1 MILTETDRIDN
12 AELRSKLIEI
22 VEMGYEHSQRL
33 GTHFALLYDIAR
45 STTIE
50 EIARAMSV
58 VDPGVEV
65 VVTDDA
71 RRVPSPS
78 DELIPALWML
88 VDSQR
93 RLETERVDPNIMA
106 VIRVDI
112 DDRNYCR
119 VIVGPDKRER
129 NDEWK
134 DVTEEACKVHWL
146 GAVAA
151 AVRAAGIELHV
162 RSNGPLAEVTL
173 QWAHAV

>member
-1 MILTETDRIDN
+1 
-12 AELRSKLIEI
+12 
-22 VEMGYEHSQRL
+22 
-33 GTHFALLYDIAR
+33 
-45 STTIE
+45 
-50 EIARAMSV
+50 
-58 VDPGVEV
+58 
-65 VVTDDA
+65 
-71 RRVPSPS
+71 
-78 DELIPALWML
+78 ML

-119 VIVGPDKRER
+119 VIIGPDKRER
-129 NDEWK
+129 NDGWK
-134 DVTEEACKVHWL
+134 DVTEEACKAHWM

-173 QWAHAV
+173 RWAHAV